1 MEGEGAIN
9 AVMVSGG
16 WLKSQVD
23 CMAALERYEQ
33 LGELRGVKQMR

>member
-9 AVMVSGG
+9 AGMVSG
-16 WLKSQVD
+16 WLKGQVD

>member
-1 MEGEGAIN
+1 MTIN
-9 AVMVSGG
+9 AVMVSG
-16 WLKSQVD
+16 WLKSQVV